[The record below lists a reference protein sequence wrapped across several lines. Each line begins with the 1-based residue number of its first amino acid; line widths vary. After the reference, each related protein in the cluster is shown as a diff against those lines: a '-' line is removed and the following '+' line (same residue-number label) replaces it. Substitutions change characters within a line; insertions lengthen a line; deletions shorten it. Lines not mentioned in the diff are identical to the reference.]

1 MVYSTHYKFTELK
14 HIFDSPLRSSRHTK
28 EILSLQKCFF
38 DFIKKSKKLT
48 KSMLNVSSVMTIFN
62 NMESC
67 VSNLMEY
74 YCKKNICLPEQI
86 KRGRDIIWKT
96 SNKNTSLTKDLYEDK
111 KIDIMKNNTIYL
123 PSRYL
128 PTRYLPISSDLY
140 EDDYYYEVWKPAQ
153 DALRRDFE
161 ENDYEEELENFP
173 EIWSSSQVTLQ
184 KSS

>member
-1 MVYSTHYKFTELK
+1 
-14 HIFDSPLRSSRHTK
+14 
-28 EILSLQKCFF
+28 
-38 DFIKKSKKLT
+38 
-48 KSMLNVSSVMTIFN
+48 MLNTNSIMTIFS
-62 NMESC
+62 NMESR

-96 SNKNTSLTKDLYEDK
+96 SNKNNSLTKDLYEDK

-140 EDDYYYEVWKPAQ
+140 EDD
-153 DALRRDFE
+153 
-161 ENDYEEELENFP
+161 
-173 EIWSSSQVTLQ
+173 
-184 KSS
+184 

>member
-1 MVYSTHYKFTELK
+1 
-14 HIFDSPLRSSRHTK
+14 
-28 EILSLQKCFF
+28 
-38 DFIKKSKKLT
+38 
-48 KSMLNVSSVMTIFN
+48 
-62 NMESC
+62 
-67 VSNLMEY
+67 MEY

-161 ENDYEEELENFP
+161 EDDYEEELENFP

>member
-1 MVYSTHYKFTELK
+1 
-14 HIFDSPLRSSRHTK
+14 
-28 EILSLQKCFF
+28 
-38 DFIKKSKKLT
+38 
-48 KSMLNVSSVMTIFN
+48 MTIFN

-86 KRGRDIIWKT
+86 KRGDEVIWKT
-96 SNKNTSLTKDLYEDK
+96 SNKNSSLTKDLYEDK
-111 KIDIMKNNTIYL
+111 KIDVVKNNTTYL

-128 PTRYLPISSDLY
+128 PILTDSY
-140 EDDYYYEVWKPAQ
+140 EDDYYYEIFKPAQ

-161 ENDYEEELENFP
+161 EDDYDEELENFP
-173 EIWSSSQVTLQ
+173 EIWSSSQVALQ